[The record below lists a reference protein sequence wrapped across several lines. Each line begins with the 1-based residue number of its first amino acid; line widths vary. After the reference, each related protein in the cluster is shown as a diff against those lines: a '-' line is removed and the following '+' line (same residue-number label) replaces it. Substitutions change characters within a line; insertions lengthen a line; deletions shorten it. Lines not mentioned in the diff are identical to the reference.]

1 MITTGASAILQVLHF
16 FFLCRIRA
24 VAVIYLV
31 EGQLSRMSECSHYV
45 VCNEEMLACCPAAA
59 ASYSLERVLSFYK
72 YICNAELYPQEA
84 AYTLVAQSRIY

>member
-1 MITTGASAILQVLHF
+1 M
-16 FFLCRIRA
+16 
-24 VAVIYLV
+24 YLV

-72 YICNAELYPQEA
+72 YICNAELCPQEA
-84 AYTLVAQSRIY
+84 AYTSSSKPHILVVESLIH